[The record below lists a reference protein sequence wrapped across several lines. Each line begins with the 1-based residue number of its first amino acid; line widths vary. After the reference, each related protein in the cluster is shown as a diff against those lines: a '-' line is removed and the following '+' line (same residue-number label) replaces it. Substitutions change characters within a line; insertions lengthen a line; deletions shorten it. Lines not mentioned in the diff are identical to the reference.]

1 MPVQELAAIAGL
13 VVLMGG
19 VIGLAGK
26 AAHVAWRTT
35 QKVVR
40 LVDDLNGEPPG
51 PGNPDGSPGLLQRL
65 TAIEV
70 AVAAI
75 PALLVRAS
83 ALETRVSALEER
95 TAAVEAQFQRNGGG
109 SLRDSL
115 DRVEAAVVPPTST
128 EPSSTS
134 EERQER

>member
-1 MPVQELAAIAGL
+1 MQELLGLAVAVTVMLAALAAI
-13 VVLMGG
+13 
-19 VIGLAGK
+19 GK
-26 AAHVAWRTT
+26 AGHIAWRTT

-70 AVAAI
+70 AVASI

-95 TAAVEAQFQRNGGG
+95 TAAVEAQLQPNGG
-109 SLRDSL
+109 STLRDSL
-115 DRVEAAVVPPTST
+115 DRVEAAVAPLRDEPTT
-128 EPSSTS
+128 QTP
-134 EERQER
+134 

>member
-1 MPVQELAAIAGL
+1 MQELAAIAGL

-26 AAHVAWRTT
+26 AMHVVWRTM

-70 AVAAI
+70 AVAVV
-75 PALLVRAS
+75 PALLLRMTAV
-83 ALETRVSALEER
+83 EGRVATLEER

-115 DRVEAAVVPPTST
+115 DRVEAAVVPLA
-128 EPSSTS
+128 EPPGTS
-134 EERQER
+134 EERQDR